1 MNSRH
6 SEPNTI
12 EPYVI
17 EQIKKAGWTY
27 VPSAQLHRTTD
38 NVIDERLLT
47 EAIIRL
53 NPDIAREPENADE
66 IIHKVRA
73 AIISQSSDGLITAN
87 ETLMKLI
94 YGEHSFPVGVD
105 NEHVTIKLIDFD
117 DPDRTKN
124 SYIVTNQFV
133 VTNGSI
139 EKRPDI
145 VMLINGIPVV
155 VGEIKTAFREA
166 VTWFDGAYDITED
179 YQQTIPELFVPNVF
193 CFATEGKNY
202 RYGAVG
208 NSPDK
213 WAPWRVSSQEK
224 LMTNLKDIDAP
235 IAQMLNPEAVLDIM
249 QYFTLFATDSK
260 GQKTKIIC
268 RAQQYYAANKMFQ
281 RVKEGKTK
289 QGLIWHFQGSGK
301 SLLIAFIAQKL
312 RQEES
317 LNNPT
322 VIVVVDR
329 KDLDSQIT
337 GTFKAT
343 DIPNME
349 QVEDKE
355 HLQRL
360 LAAGTRKIL
369 VTTIQKFADF
379 DGVVDR
385 RDNIIMLVDEA
396 HRTQEG
402 NLALKMRSAL
412 PNAFLFGLTGTP
424 INKRDRNTFNAFGT
438 SIDEGG
444 YLDKYSIE
452 DSLQDKTTVPL
463 HFLPRLVKLHIDR
476 ATIDEEFAKMAD
488 SLDEEAMEELSR
500 RAGNMPTI
508 VRSSER
514 IYKIAEDVAK
524 HYLENIEPNGFKAM
538 LVCYDRNCC
547 AEYKRAMDTLF
558 PEDATDVVMTTQKG
572 DPAEYKKW
580 DRKKEDE
587 NKLLDRFRD
596 PDDPLKILIVTSKL
610 LTGFDAPIMQ
620 AMYLDK
626 PMKGHTL
633 LQAICRINRPYTN
646 KYHGIIVDY
655 IGVFD
660 EVAKAL
666 NFDDKSVERVATV
679 LDELRDEFPVAL
691 QKCMEYFVG
700 VDRTLT
706 GFDALIAAQECLPNN
721 EVRDRFAVDYNY
733 LAQLWEILSPDPM
746 LSTYKDDYKWLSQI
760 YESVQPSGGVG
771 RLIWHALGSKTIEIV
786 NENVHIETIRDDLET
801 LVLDEEVVRDL
812 LENPDDQKIK
822 ELEIKIC
829 ARLRR
834 HKNHPKFKQ
843 LGERLEELKQK
854 YEEGFFNS
862 LEFLKRLL
870 EIARETV
877 QAERDVESEDSRKQA
892 KAALTELFQSV
903 KTEKTPV
910 AVENLVTEID
920 KLVNVVRF
928 DRWQWS
934 IRGTREVKIALR
946 KALMKQ
952 QLHKDNELFDK
963 AYSYIREYY

>member
-1 MNSRH
+1 M
-6 SEPNTI
+6 
-12 EPYVI
+12 
-17 EQIKKAGWTY
+17 
-27 VPSAQLHRTTD
+27 HRTTD

-706 GFDALIAAQECLPNN
+706 GFDALIAAQECL
-721 EVRDRFAVDYNY
+721 
-733 LAQLWEILSPDPM
+733 L
-746 LSTYKDDYKWLSQI
+746 
-760 YESVQPSGGVG
+760 
-771 RLIWHALGSKTIEIV
+771 
-786 NENVHIETIRDDLET
+786 
-801 LVLDEEVVRDL
+801 
-812 LENPDDQKIK
+812 
-822 ELEIKIC
+822 
-829 ARLRR
+829 
-834 HKNHPKFKQ
+834 
-843 LGERLEELKQK
+843 
-854 YEEGFFNS
+854 
-862 LEFLKRLL
+862 
-870 EIARETV
+870 
-877 QAERDVESEDSRKQA
+877 
-892 KAALTELFQSV
+892 
-903 KTEKTPV
+903 
-910 AVENLVTEID
+910 
-920 KLVNVVRF
+920 
-928 DRWQWS
+928 
-934 IRGTREVKIALR
+934 
-946 KALMKQ
+946 
-952 QLHKDNELFDK
+952 
-963 AYSYIREYY
+963 

>member
-1 MNSRH
+1 
-6 SEPNTI
+6 
-12 EPYVI
+12 
-17 EQIKKAGWTY
+17 
-27 VPSAQLHRTTD
+27 
-38 NVIDERLLT
+38 
-47 EAIIRL
+47 
-53 NPDIAREPENADE
+53 
-66 IIHKVRA
+66 
-73 AIISQSSDGLITAN
+73 
-87 ETLMKLI
+87 
-94 YGEHSFPVGVD
+94 
-105 NEHVTIKLIDFD
+105 
-117 DPDRTKN
+117 
-124 SYIVTNQFV
+124 
-133 VTNGSI
+133 
-139 EKRPDI
+139 
-145 VMLINGIPVV
+145 
-155 VGEIKTAFREA
+155 
-166 VTWFDGAYDITED
+166 
-179 YQQTIPELFVPNVF
+179 
-193 CFATEGKNY
+193 
-202 RYGAVG
+202 
-208 NSPDK
+208 
-213 WAPWRVSSQEK
+213 
-224 LMTNLKDIDAP
+224 
-235 IAQMLNPEAVLDIM
+235 
-249 QYFTLFATDSK
+249 
-260 GQKTKIIC
+260 
-268 RAQQYYAANKMFQ
+268 
-281 RVKEGKTK
+281 
-289 QGLIWHFQGSGK
+289 
-301 SLLIAFIAQKL
+301 
-312 RQEES
+312 
-317 LNNPT
+317 
-322 VIVVVDR
+322 
-329 KDLDSQIT
+329 
-337 GTFKAT
+337 
-343 DIPNME
+343 
-349 QVEDKE
+349 
-355 HLQRL
+355 
-360 LAAGTRKIL
+360 
-369 VTTIQKFADF
+369 
-379 DGVVDR
+379 
-385 RDNIIMLVDEA
+385 
-396 HRTQEG
+396 
-402 NLALKMRSAL
+402 
-412 PNAFLFGLTGTP
+412 
-424 INKRDRNTFNAFGT
+424 
-438 SIDEGG
+438 
-444 YLDKYSIE
+444 
-452 DSLQDKTTVPL
+452 
-463 HFLPRLVKLHIDR
+463 
-476 ATIDEEFAKMAD
+476 
-488 SLDEEAMEELSR
+488 
-500 RAGNMPTI
+500 
-508 VRSSER
+508 
-514 IYKIAEDVAK
+514 
-524 HYLENIEPNGFKAM
+524 
-538 LVCYDRNCC
+538 
-547 AEYKRAMDTLF
+547 
-558 PEDATDVVMTTQKG
+558 
-572 DPAEYKKW
+572 
-580 DRKKEDE
+580 
-587 NKLLDRFRD
+587 
-596 PDDPLKILIVTSKL
+596 
-610 LTGFDAPIMQ
+610 MQ

>member
-124 SYIVTNQFV
+124 SYSVTNQFV

>member
-834 HKNHPKFKQ
+834 HKNHPIFKQ

>member
-801 LVLDEEVVRDL
+801 LALDEEVVRDL

>member
-1 MNSRH
+1 
-6 SEPNTI
+6 
-12 EPYVI
+12 
-17 EQIKKAGWTY
+17 
-27 VPSAQLHRTTD
+27 
-38 NVIDERLLT
+38 
-47 EAIIRL
+47 
-53 NPDIAREPENADE
+53 
-66 IIHKVRA
+66 
-73 AIISQSSDGLITAN
+73 
-87 ETLMKLI
+87 
-94 YGEHSFPVGVD
+94 
-105 NEHVTIKLIDFD
+105 
-117 DPDRTKN
+117 
-124 SYIVTNQFV
+124 
-133 VTNGSI
+133 
-139 EKRPDI
+139 
-145 VMLINGIPVV
+145 
-155 VGEIKTAFREA
+155 
-166 VTWFDGAYDITED
+166 
-179 YQQTIPELFVPNVF
+179 
-193 CFATEGKNY
+193 
-202 RYGAVG
+202 
-208 NSPDK
+208 
-213 WAPWRVSSQEK
+213 
-224 LMTNLKDIDAP
+224 
-235 IAQMLNPEAVLDIM
+235 
-249 QYFTLFATDSK
+249 
-260 GQKTKIIC
+260 
-268 RAQQYYAANKMFQ
+268 
-281 RVKEGKTK
+281 
-289 QGLIWHFQGSGK
+289 
-301 SLLIAFIAQKL
+301 
-312 RQEES
+312 
-317 LNNPT
+317 
-322 VIVVVDR
+322 
-329 KDLDSQIT
+329 
-337 GTFKAT
+337 
-343 DIPNME
+343 
-349 QVEDKE
+349 
-355 HLQRL
+355 
-360 LAAGTRKIL
+360 
-369 VTTIQKFADF
+369 
-379 DGVVDR
+379 
-385 RDNIIMLVDEA
+385 
-396 HRTQEG
+396 
-402 NLALKMRSAL
+402 
-412 PNAFLFGLTGTP
+412 
-424 INKRDRNTFNAFGT
+424 
-438 SIDEGG
+438 
-444 YLDKYSIE
+444 LDKYSIE
-452 DSLQDKTTVPL
+452 DSIQDKTTVPL

-524 HYLENIEPNGFKAM
+524 HYLENVEPNGFKAM

-877 QAERDVESEDSRKQA
+877 QAERDVEPEDSRKQA

>member
-746 LSTYKDDYKWLSQI
+746 LSSYKDDYKWLSQI

>member
-1 MNSRH
+1 MTSTH

-12 EPYVI
+12 EPYII

-27 VPSAQLHRTTD
+27 VPATQLKRTTN
-38 NVIDERLLT
+38 NVIDEELLK
-47 EAIIRL
+47 EALIRI
-53 NPDIAREPENADE
+53 NPDIAREPGNADE
-66 IIHKVRA
+66 ILYRVRA
-73 AIISQSSDGLITAN
+73 AVMSQRSDGIITAN

-94 YGEHSFPVGVD
+94 RDEPSFPVGID
-105 NEHVTIKLIDFD
+105 NAHVSIKLIDFD
-117 DPDRTKN
+117 DPDKTKN
-124 SYIVTNQFV
+124 SYIVTNQYV
-133 VTNGSI
+133 VNNGSL

-155 VGEIKTAFREA
+155 VGEIKTAFRKA

-179 YQQTIPELFVPNVF
+179 YHQTIPELFVPNVI
-193 CFATEGKNY
+193 CFATEGKTY

-208 NSPDK
+208 NPPEK
-213 WAPWRVSSQEK
+213 WAPWRESSQEK
-224 LMTNLKDIDAP
+224 LMTELKDVDAP
-235 IAQMLNPEAVLDIM
+235 IAQMLNPEAVLDIL

-268 RAQQYYAANKMFQ
+268 RAQQYYAANKMYE
-281 RVKEGKTK
+281 RVKKGTTK

-301 SLLIAFIAQKL
+301 SLLMAFIAQKL
-312 RQEES
+312 RKEAS

-349 QVEDKE
+349 QVEDKD

-360 LAAGTRKIL
+360 LAAGTRKVL

-396 HRTQEG
+396 HRTQDG
-402 NLALKMRSAL
+402 DLGLKMRTAL
-412 PNAFLFGLTGTP
+412 PNAYLFGLTGTP
-424 INKRDRNTFNAFGT
+424 INQRDRNTFNTFGT
-438 SIDEGG
+438 SVDEGG

-452 DSLQDKTTVPL
+452 DSLRDKTTVPL
-463 HFLPRLVKLHIDR
+463 HFQPRLVEMRIDR
-476 ATIDEEFAKMAD
+476 AVIDEEFAKMAD
-488 SLDEEAMEELSR
+488 SLDEEAMEELSK

-514 IYKIAEDVAK
+514 IFKIAEDIAK
-524 HYLENIEPNGFKAM
+524 HYTDNVEPNGFKAM
-538 LVCYDRNCC
+538 IVCYDRNCC

-558 PEDATDVVMTTQKG
+558 PADATDVVMTSVKG
-572 DPAEYKKW
+572 DPIEYKQW

-587 NKLLDRFRD
+587 NKLLDRYRD
-596 PDDPLKILIVTSKL
+596 PDDPLKILIVTAKL

-633 LQAICRINRPYTN
+633 LQAICRINRPYQD
-646 KYHGIIVDY
+646 KHHGIIVDY

-666 NFDDKSVERVATV
+666 EFDEREVEKVATI
-679 LDELRDEFPVAL
+679 LDELRDEFPVAME
-691 QKCMEYFVG
+691 KCMAYFAG
-700 VDRTLT
+700 VDPTLT
-706 GFDALIAAQECLPNN
+706 GFEALIAAQECLPNN
-721 EVRDRFAVDYNY
+721 EVRDKFAVDYNY
-733 LAQLWEILSPDPM
+733 LAQLWETLSPDPL

-786 NENVHIETIRDDLET
+786 NENVHIEAIRDDLET
-801 LVLDEEVVRDL
+801 LVLDEEVVKDL
-812 LENPDDQKIK
+812 LDNPDETKIK

-829 ARLRR
+829 TRLRK
-834 HKNHPKFKQ
+834 HKNNPKFKK
-843 LGERLEELKQK
+843 LGDRLEELKQK

-862 LEFLKRLL
+862 LEFLKSLL
-870 EIARETV
+870 DIAKETV
-877 QAERDVESEDSRKQA
+877 MAEREVEPEDNRKQA

-910 AVENLVTEID
+910 AIENLVSEID

-928 DRWQWS
+928 DKWQWS
-934 IRGTREVKIALR
+934 NKGTREVKIALR
-946 KALMKQ
+946 KALMRQ

-963 AYSYIREYY
+963 AYNYIREYY